1 MLFKLSL
8 KNIGK
13 SIKDYAI
20 YFFTL
25 ILGVAI
31 FYVFNAI
38 DDQTVMMNVSSS
50 TYEIIKLLVSIL
62 SGVSVFVSFIL
73 AFLIIYASRFLIK
86 RRNKEFGI
94 YLTLGM
100 SKRKISLILFFETL
114 MIGIASLIVGL
125 VVGFLLSQLMSI
137 VVANM
142 FEADLT
148 KFKFI
153 FSTGACVKTLMYF
166 GIMYFVV
173 MIFNTINV
181 GKCKLIDLMQANKKT
196 EKIKLKNPIVCTIIF
211 IISCITLG
219 IAYYQVTGGVNNLF
233 NNNFNENSIYIL
245 IILGAV
251 STFFL
256 FWSLSGLLLKIVIS
270 LKKVYYKGLN
280 SFTLRQFS
288 SKINTMIF
296 SMTIICLMLF
306 ITICVLS
313 SALSMKNSLN
323 KNFIDFSPRDIEF
336 SKSCNVN
343 QEESDITD
351 IQKENLKLSIEEV
364 FKKFGFDFNSN
375 LKNIVR
381 FSLYYDDN
389 VTLKSTLGSYFEIA
403 NKQYPFLNYS
413 DYIILI
419 KNSDYNNIADSF
431 HLEKVKLEDNE
442 YVVVG
447 NYSSIINIKNEALER
462 NTKITINQKDYYP
475 KYKKAING
483 FYEMGSQETE
493 VGFIVLPDNAL
504 KDEQKIRN
512 QIIADYNGNPDD
524 IESIINSITKNNQFY
539 IDYGISVDT
548 KKDIREAS
556 IGLGA
561 VVTFLGLYLGIIFLI
576 SCAAILALK
585 ELSESSDNVEKFKM
599 LRRIGVDEAMI
610 NKALFRQIGIFFMF
624 PLILASIHS
633 VFGIMFCNNIL
644 KTVGVSFKLS
654 SIIITAMFIIL
665 IYGGYFFVTYLCSKN
680 IIKENN

>member
-8 KNIGK
+8 KNISK

-38 DDQTVMMNVSSS
+38 GDQTVMMKVSS
-50 TYEIIKLLVSIL
+50 TTAEIIQLMTNIL
-62 SGVSVFVSFIL
+62 SGVSVFVSIIL
-73 AFLIIYASRFLIK
+73 AFLIVYASRFLIK
-86 RRNKEFGI
+86 RRNKEFGV

-100 SKRKISLILFFETL
+100 SKKKISLILFIETL
-114 MIGIASLIVGL
+114 IIGIVSLVVGL
-125 VVGFLLSQLMSI
+125 GIGFLLSQLMSI
-137 VVANM
+137 LVANM

-148 KFKFI
+148 RFQFV
-153 FSTGACVKTLMYF
+153 FSTNACIKTLIYF
-166 GIMYFVV
+166 SIMYFVV
-173 MIFNTINV
+173 MIFNTINIS
-181 GKCKLIDLMQANKKT
+181 KCKLIDLMHSNKKS
-196 EKIKLKNPIVCTIIF
+196 EKIKLKNPLFCTIVF
-211 IISCITLG
+211 IISCIALG
-219 IAYYQVTGGVNNLF
+219 FAYYQVTGGIEKMTNA
-233 NNNFNENSIYIL
+233 NSIFVPIGV
-245 IILGAV
+245 GAI
-251 STFFL
+251 STFFV
-256 FWSLSGLLLKIVIS
+256 FWSLSGLLLKIFIS
-270 LKKVYYKGLN
+270 MKNTYYKGLN

-288 SKINTMIF
+288 SKINTMTF

-323 KNFIDFSPRDIEF
+323 KNFIDFSPRDIEL
-336 SKSCNVN
+336 SKRCNVN

-351 IQKENLKLSIEEV
+351 IQKENLKLSFEEV

-375 LKNIVR
+375 LKNIVN

-389 VTLKSTLGSYFEIA
+389 VTLKSTLGSYHEIA

-413 DYIILI
+413 DYIILV

-431 HLEKVKLEDNE
+431 HLEKVQLEDNE

-447 NYSSIINIKNEALER
+447 NYSSSINIKNEALER

-493 VGFIVLPDNAL
+493 AGFIVLPDNAL

-524 IESIINSITKNNQFY
+524 IESTINSITKNNQFY
-539 IDYGISVDT
+539 IDYGITINT

-585 ELSESSDNVEKFKM
+585 ELSESCDNVEKFKM

-644 KTVGVSFKLS
+644 KTMGVNFNLKSV
-654 SIIITAMFIIL
+654 IITALFIIF
-665 IYGGYFFVTYLCSKN
+665 IYGGYFFITYICSKN
-680 IIKENN
+680 IIKEK